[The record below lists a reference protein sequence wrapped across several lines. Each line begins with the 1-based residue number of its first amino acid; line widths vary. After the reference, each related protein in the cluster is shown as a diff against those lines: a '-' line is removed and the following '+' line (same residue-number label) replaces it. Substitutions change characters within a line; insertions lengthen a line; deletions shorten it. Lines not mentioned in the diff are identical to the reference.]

1 MTIETP
7 PNVADVEEALRDV
20 IDPELGINVVDLGL
34 IYGIVIDPSGEAVVD
49 MTLTSAACPLT
60 DVIEEQA
67 QQAVDGMLNG
77 LRINWVWMPPWGPDK
92 ITDSGKEQLRAIG
105 FNV

>member
-49 MTLTSAACPLT
+49 AD